1 MTKYVMKRSAEMFE
15 RAKKSLPGGLNSV
28 ARVPPPNVLPHP
40 PYFERG
46 KGARIWD
53 VDGNEYVDY
62 ALGFGPLILGH
73 CPPNLV
79 AAVKDV
85 IENRGTTFGICH
97 DLEFEA
103 AEKVIKH
110 LPAVDL
116 VRFSNSGTEA
126 VMIALRLARGYTGK
140 EKIVRF
146 EGAYHGWSDVIHWN
160 TRSPV
165 GAIGLRHAPRLV
177 PGTAGIPEPYGQ
189 CLIVQPWNDPDIL
202 RKTIK
207 RRAHE
212 IAAII
217 TEPVMCNLGATMPK
231 EGYLQFLRDICT
243 ENDIVLIFDEVI
255 TAFRLEL
262 SGAQGYFGVQPDIT
276 TMAKALG
283 GGYPVSAVGGKREIM
298 DLMGQHAITSA
309 GTYNGNVLCLA
320 AVKATIE
327 ALEQPGTYER
337 LHALGDRLRKGLE
350 DVIHDAGLPAVAQ
363 GVGPVL
369 QVWFQDKPTVDYRDA
384 VTSQSHN
391 IHPLFVRALYK
402 RGVMLNPSQF
412 GVWYIS
418 TAHTEQDIDFTI
430 EVAREAIQEVKTQL

>member
-1 MTKYVMKRSAEMFE
+1 MTEYKMTKSAEMFE
-15 RAKKSLPGGLNSV
+15 RARRSLPGGVDSV

-46 KGARIWD
+46 QGSRIWD
-53 VDGNEYVDY
+53 VDGNEYIDY
-62 ALGFGPLILGH
+62 ALGYGPLILGH
-73 CPPNLV
+73 CPPAQI
-79 AAVKDV
+79 AAIEDV
-85 IENRGTTFGICH
+85 IENRGITFGICH
-97 DLEFEA
+97 NLEIEA
-103 AEKVIKH
+103 AEKVVGH

-126 VMIALRLARGYTGK
+126 VMVALRLARGYTGK
-140 EKIVRF
+140 EKILRF

-160 TRSPV
+160 TRSPL

-177 PGTAGIPEPYGQ
+177 PGTAGIAEPYGQ
-189 CLIVQPWNDPDIL
+189 CLIVQPWNDPDLL
-202 RKTIK
+202 RKTVK

-217 TEPVMCNLGATMPK
+217 TEPIMCNLGATMPR
-231 EGYLQFLRDICT
+231 EGYLQFLREICT
-243 ENDIVLIFDEVI
+243 ENDILLIFDEVI
-255 TAFRLEL
+255 TAFRLGL

-298 DLMGQHAITSA
+298 DLLGQHAITTA

-320 AVKATIE
+320 AVKATLE
-327 ALEQPGTYER
+327 ALEQPGVYEK

-350 DVIHDAGLPAVAQ
+350 TVIHEAGIPAVAQ
-363 GVGPVL
+363 GAGPVL
-369 QVWFQDKPTVDYRDA
+369 QIWFQDKPIVDYRDA
-384 VTSQSHN
+384 ANSKSLT
-391 IHPLFVRALYK
+391 IHPLCVRALYK
-402 RGVMLNPSQF
+402 RGVMLNPGQF

-418 TAHTEQDIDFTI
+418 TAHTEQDIDLTLEAARGAI
-430 EVAREAIQEVKTQL
+430 EEVKAQL